1 MDRRVADDAVALA
14 EGVVEA
20 GQLFAAR
27 GGLDPEAELANLDG
41 LLVQV
46 HSVEVVLENLPVE
59 IEEGALAAQFLQPG
73 VGQSDIQPRIALVNG
88 AE

>member
-14 EGVVEA
+14 DGVVEA